1 VLKRN
6 TVFVVVLGLSI
17 IAADQISKYLVSTLL
32 PLNGTWSPFPD
43 PDPFFRI
50 IYIYNTGAAFGS
62 FQNFGVVFVPIA
74 FIVIG
79 AILYYSRRINED
91 QKLTRVA
98 LGFML
103 GGAGGNLCDRL
114 LRGGHVI
121 DFLDVGVGATRW
133 YVSNFADISIVL
145 GVCLLALAMWR
156 EEKRNKQQSTTPTSI
171 TPDSNSS
178 EPR

>member
-1 VLKRN
+1 MKRS
-6 TVFVVVLGLSI
+6 TVFIVVLAAII

-32 PLNGTWSPFPD
+32 PLNGTWSPFPG

-50 IYIYNTGAAFGS
+50 VYVYNTGAAFGS
-62 FQNFGVVFVPIA
+62 FQNFGIVFAPIA

-79 AILYYSRRINED
+79 AILYYSRRIGED

-103 GGAGGNLCDRL
+103 GGASGNLLDRL

-121 DFLDVGVGATRW
+121 DFLDVGAGATRW

-145 GVCLLALAMWR
+145 GVGLLALAMWR
-156 EEKRNKQQSTTPTSI
+156 DEKSKPSPSTPAPI

-178 EPR
+178 EPM